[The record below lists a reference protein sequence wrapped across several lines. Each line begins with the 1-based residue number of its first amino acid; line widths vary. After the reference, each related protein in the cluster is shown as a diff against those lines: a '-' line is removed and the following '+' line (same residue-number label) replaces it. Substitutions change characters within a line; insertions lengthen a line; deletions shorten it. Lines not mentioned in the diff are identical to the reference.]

1 MLNITQYHRPT
12 TVSEAVALLAPGRT
26 VIAGGTDLMVNP
38 RYTQGISE
46 LVDITRLDL
55 AYIRLANGSQANHRV
70 YLGATTTMHD
80 LQYSA
85 LLASIANGVLARAAG
100 TCGSPNIRNV
110 ATIGGNI
117 CSALPSGDT
126 LTTLLAL
133 DASVTVEGKQG
144 QREVALVDFFLGPAR
159 TVLDRELVVEISF
172 QIPDAPFGAA
182 FYKLGRTEEDISIV
196 NAASLLTLDEQ
207 GRVVRA
213 RIAAGA
219 VAPTPLRAFQAENF
233 LIGKTPDQANLAEAA
248 RLTMEAVSPITDQRA
263 TAAYRRKVTRV
274 CALRA
279 LEQALANCAASN
291 QTNK

>member
-1 MLNITQYHRPT
+1 MLNITQYYRPT
-12 TVSEAVALLAPGRT
+12 TISEAVGLLAPGRT

-38 RYTQGISE
+38 RYTLGVTE
-46 LVDITRLDL
+46 LVDITRLGL
-55 AYIRLANGSQANHRV
+55 AYIRLANDSPTNRRV
-70 YLGATTTMHD
+70 YLGAATTMHAIE
-80 LQYSA
+80 YSEV
-85 LLASIANGVLARAAG
+85 LASIANGVLARAAG

-133 DASVTVEGKQG
+133 DASVTLEGAQG
-144 QREVALVDFFLGPAR
+144 QREVPLVDFFLGPAR
-159 TVLDRELVVEISF
+159 TVLNREMLIEISF
-172 QIPDAPFGAA
+172 QIPDGPGGAA

-196 NAASLLTLDEQ
+196 NAAAFLTLDGQ
-207 GRVVRA
+207 GRVVKA

-219 VAPTPLRAFQAENF
+219 VAPTPLRAFQAEDF
-233 LIGKTPDQANLAEAA
+233 LAGKIPDQASLSEAA

-263 TAAYRRKVTRV
+263 TADYRRKVTRV

-279 LEQALANCAASN
+279 LEQAIANCAAWQASH
-291 QTNK
+291 

>member
-12 TVSEAVALLAPGRT
+12 TVSEAVGLLAPGRT

-38 RYTQGISE
+38 RYTQGVTE
-46 LVDITRLDL
+46 LVDITRLGL
-55 AYIRLANGSQANHRV
+55 AYIRLANGSTTNRRV
-70 YLGATTTMHD
+70 YLGAATTMHAIE
-80 LQYSA
+80 YSDA
-85 LLASIANGVLARAAG
+85 LASIANGVLARAAG

-133 DASVTVEGKQG
+133 DASVTLEGAQG
-144 QREVALVDFFLGPAR
+144 QREVGLVDFFLGPAR
-159 TVLDRELVVEISF
+159 TVLDRELLVEISF
-172 QIPDAPFGAA
+172 QIPDEPGGAA

-196 NAASLLTLDEQ
+196 NAAAILTLDGQ
-207 GRVVRA
+207 GRVARA

-219 VAPTPLRAFQAENF
+219 VAPTPLRAFQAEDF
-233 LIGKTPDQANLAEAA
+233 LVSKIPDQANLAEAA

-263 TAAYRRKVTRV
+263 TADYRRKVTRV

-279 LEQALANCAASN
+279 LEQSLANCAARQVN
-291 QTNK
+291 N